1 LLAKQ
6 LFLEVFFFFLYCP
19 LDIPIKE
26 ISFSFSIYKRMVGNM
41 KPINVIGRSY
51 IYLNMAGKFD
61 RIELICCRTVGSA
74 AKDDDFDF

>member
-1 LLAKQ
+1 
-6 LFLEVFFFFLYCP
+6 
-19 LDIPIKE
+19 
-26 ISFSFSIYKRMVGNM
+26 MVGNM

-51 IYLNMAGKFD
+51 IYLNTAGKFD